1 MEYLQIIVK
10 GSQPGRHFFFLGT
23 GQKTDFLGDRRRGA
37 RHNQL
42 VVLALLEYRV
52 QSVGQRQQGFAGA
65 RRTGQHRHVDIFT
78 VEQPHRHG
86 LLQIARRKPPEA
98 LVHQVIAAV
107 DRQIDVLI
115 IHLIHIGNE
124 ILLIVDKLIR
134 VGVGQFGARNAM

>member
-1 MEYLQIIVK
+1 M
-10 GSQPGRHFFFLGT
+10 
-23 GQKTDFLGDRRRGA
+23 
-37 RHNQL
+37 
-42 VVLALLEYRV
+42 
-52 QSVGQRQQGFAGA
+52 QSIGQRQQGFAGA
-65 RRTGQHRHVDIFT
+65 RRTRQHRHVDIFT

-115 IHLIHIGNE
+115 IDLIHIGNE

-134 VGVGQFGARNAM
+134 VSVGQFGARNAM